1 MADLP
6 AEYAKVERELSRYG
20 FTLEVVREDGEEVLF
35 VHDPANDRKA
45 RLKPGE
51 GIGGFRVGLA
61 WAEAAIWDALISI
74 KELFEED

>member
-20 FTLEVVREDGEEVLF
+20 FTFEVVREDGEEVLF

-45 RLKPGE
+45 RFNPGD

-61 WAEAAIWDALISI
+61 WAEAAILSSI